1 MTIQR
6 TFCVAVACVVAW
18 ALASCATTTDHATFV
33 TKSSFSILDA
43 DSTPPSISIAYDRFE
58 GYVGP
63 RFDDGS
69 VYPVAGFVESDGTFF
84 NRALRQAY
92 AGGDAARIVTAQPEL
107 SQANAATSAMP
118 AAAAPADRVLV
129 FATATS
135 FGLKISFAQTMPA
148 SFTLGYKRKEA
159 SVVPVD
165 RWRQPS
171 VMASL
176 DNTSNVAT
184 PESGAFGVRQYF
196 ATGEA
201 ATNLARLPSI
211 RAKFLEK
218 AREAIGTVAAFR
230 LEEAT
235 QGRLALDT
243 VACVL
248 AAPDATLPKIWANA
262 EELDIFTG
270 TTTVA
275 TIRDARPL
283 AEQRRLYAVRLA
295 ALIDPASSDYT
306 QRLRLHNAAI
316 CF

>member
-1 MTIQR
+1 MTIHR
-6 TFCVAVACVVAW
+6 IFFVAVACVVASV
-18 ALASCATTTDHATFV
+18 LASCATATNRATFV
-33 TKSSFSILDA
+33 TKTSFSILDA

-63 RFDDGS
+63 RFDDGT
-69 VYPVAGFVESDGTFF
+69 VYPVAGFVETDGTFF
-84 NRALRQAY
+84 NRGLRQVY
-92 AGGDAARIVTAQPEL
+92 AGGDAARIVTAQPGVPL
-107 SQANAATSAMP
+107 VLQPRSAAS
-118 AAAAPADRVLV
+118 APADQVLV

-135 FGLKISFAQTMPA
+135 LGLKVSFAEATPA

-165 RWRQPS
+165 QLRQPS

-176 DNTSNVAT
+176 DNATSVASPT
-184 PESGAFGVRQYF
+184 SSAFSVRQYF
-196 ATGEA
+196 ATGDA
-201 ATNLARLPSI
+201 ANNLARLPSI

-248 AAPDATLPKIWANA
+248 AAPDATLPKIWGNA
-262 EELDIFTG
+262 EELDIFSDK
-270 TTTVA
+270 TTVPA
-275 TIRDARPL
+275 IRAAGPL
-283 AEQRRLYAVRLA
+283 AEQRRLYAARLA
-295 ALIDPASSDYT
+295 SLIDPASVDYT
-306 QRLRLHNAAI
+306 LRLRLHHAAI